1 MEMLMSEAVV
11 ARPAPRVSAD
21 AILRASGVLW
31 FIPAAIGQWIF
42 AYYIAVQYGASAFGG
57 NWSAWNDIMA
67 NGLIA
72 GDIAGNIAMIIH
84 IAVAFWITIAGTLQL
99 MPFVRNNARS
109 FHRWNGRLYVV
120 ITLVTSVAALYM
132 TWAREQLGGVTSD
145 VGISINGVL
154 IIVFALAAWRAAM
167 ARRFDDHQRWALRL
181 FIAVSGVWFQ
191 RLMYGGMIVIVQGRP
206 PGMTDDLS
214 GPMNVAVVYG
224 SFLIPLAVLEL
235 YLWAK
240 RSGAAAKIAA
250 AGVVTLAAGAT
261 AVGVVGATM
270 IMWLPRIAG

>member
-1 MEMLMSEAVV
+1 MSDVIA
-11 ARPAPRVSAD
+11 ARSPAWGDFAD
-21 AILRASGVLW
+21 ATLKTSGVLW

-42 AYYIAVQYGASAFGG
+42 AYYVAAQYGASAFSGD
-57 NWSAWNDIMA
+57 WASWNEIMA

-72 GDIAGNIAMIIH
+72 GDLSGNIAILIH

-109 FHRWNGRLYVV
+109 FHRWNGRLY
-120 ITLVTSVAALYM
+120 ILIAILTSVAALYM
-132 TWAREQLGGVTSD
+132 TWARDQLGGVVSD

-154 IIVFALAAWRAAM
+154 IIVVAVIAWRAAM
-167 ARRFDDHQRWALRL
+167 ARRFDEHQRWALRL

-224 SFLIPLAVLEL
+224 SYLLPLAVLEL

-240 RSGAAAKIAA
+240 RSGAAAKIAT
-250 AGVVTLAAGAT
+250 AGVVLLSAGAT
-261 AVGVVGATM
+261 AIGVVGATM
-270 IMWLPRIAG
+270 IMWLPRITG

>member
-1 MEMLMSEAVV
+1 MSDVV
-11 ARPAPRVSAD
+11 AARSPAWGDFAD
-21 AILRASGVLW
+21 AALKTSGVLW
-31 FIPAAIGQWIF
+31 FVAAVIGQWIF
-42 AYYIAVQYGASAFGG
+42 AYYIAMQYGVSAFEGE
-57 NWSAWNDIMA
+57 WASWNDIME

-72 GDIAGNIAMIIH
+72 GDLVGNIAVVIH
-84 IAVAFWITIAGTLQL
+84 IAVALWITIAGTLQL

-109 FHRWNGRLYVV
+109 FHRWSGRLY
-120 ITLVTSVAALYM
+120 ILIAIVTSVGALYM
-132 TWAREQLGGVTSD
+132 TWARDQLGGLVSD

-154 IIVFALAAWRAAM
+154 ILVFALVAWRAAM
-167 ARRFDDHQRWALRL
+167 ARRFDAHQRWALRL

-224 SFLIPLAVLEL
+224 SYLIPLAVLEL

-240 RSGAAAKIAA
+240 RSGAAAKIAT
-250 AGVVTLAAGAT
+250 AGAVTLGAGAT
-261 AVGVVGATM
+261 VIGVVGATT
-270 IMWLPRIAG
+270 IMWLPRIMG

>member
-72 GDIAGNIAMIIH
+72 GDIAGNIA
-84 IAVAFWITIAGTLQL
+84 VAFWITIAGTLQL
-99 MPFVRNNARS
+99 VPFVRNNARS

-120 ITLVTSVAALYM
+120 IALVTSVAALYM
-132 TWAREQLGGVTSD
+132 TWAREQLGGVISD

-240 RSGAAAKIAA
+240 RSGAAAKIAI

-261 AVGVVGATM
+261 AIGVVGATM